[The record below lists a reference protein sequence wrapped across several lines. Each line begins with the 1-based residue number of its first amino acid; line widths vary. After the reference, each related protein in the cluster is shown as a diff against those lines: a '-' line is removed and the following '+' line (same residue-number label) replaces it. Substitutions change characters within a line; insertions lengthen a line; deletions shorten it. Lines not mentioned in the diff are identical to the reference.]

1 MLRVCLGQSLS
12 RRELRP
18 PEKEVGPTQTLELD
32 RLQLHICVD
41 GGNGNPSL
49 PALLGSTY
57 KEHCMEMGIKA
68 HVIHLSQ
75 GNPKTPSCGLDASD
89 RANLLAYVLS
99 VCQRLDLQSLG
110 LWGTWQDL

>member
-1 MLRVCLGQSLS
+1 M
-12 RRELRP
+12 
-18 PEKEVGPTQTLELD
+18 
-32 RLQLHICVD
+32 
-41 GGNGNPSL
+41 
-49 PALLGSTY
+49 
-57 KEHCMEMGIKA
+57 
-68 HVIHLSQ
+68 HLSQ